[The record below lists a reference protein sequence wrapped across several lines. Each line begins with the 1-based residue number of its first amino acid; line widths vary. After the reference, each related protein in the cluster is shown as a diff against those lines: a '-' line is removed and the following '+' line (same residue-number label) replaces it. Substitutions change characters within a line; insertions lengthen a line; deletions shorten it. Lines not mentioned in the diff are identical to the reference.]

1 MRIAEPQDNTVAD
14 GDTAS
19 WRLGHII
26 DGAAER
32 NPGTTALVIGAQRRR
47 ITYADLAQLVVDH
60 SAALLRR
67 GLRAGD
73 VVALQASN
81 SIELVV
87 ALLGAVRA
95 GLVVA
100 PLDPAPASS

>member
-1 MRIAEPQDNTVAD
+1 MTLSRKPDRRNDMRIAEPQDNTVAD

-60 SAALLRR
+60 SAALLHR

-73 VVALQASN
+73 DAEPQTRS
-81 SIELVV
+81 EE
-87 ALLGAVRA
+87 
-95 GLVVA
+95 
-100 PLDPAPASS
+100 

>member
-1 MRIAEPQDNTVAD
+1 MRIADHQNNTVVDRGA
-14 GDTAS
+14 AS

-26 DGAAER
+26 DGVAETT
-32 NPGTTALVIGAQRRR
+32 PGTTALVIGAQRRR

-95 GLVVA
+95 GIVVA